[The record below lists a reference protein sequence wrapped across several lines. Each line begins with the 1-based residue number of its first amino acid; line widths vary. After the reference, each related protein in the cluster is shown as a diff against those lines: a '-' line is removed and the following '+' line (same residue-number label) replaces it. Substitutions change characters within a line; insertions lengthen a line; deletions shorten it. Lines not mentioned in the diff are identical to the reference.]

1 MSSTV
6 LEESI
11 RRAVG
16 RKIDPNTNN
25 IYHLED
31 SPFEGDSKAQE
42 KLIEYFGDCLNKND
56 ML

>member
-1 MSSTV
+1 MATTV
-6 LEESI
+6 LEEST

-25 IYHLED
+25 VYHQED
-31 SPFEGDSKAQE
+31 SPFEGDAKAQE
-42 KLIEYFGDCLNKND
+42 KLSEYFGDCLNKND